1 MFRVFSPPPR
11 GLELERDDV
20 PVRHQMF
27 RRLVQDSRES
37 GLKGEE
43 HETNL
48 SCNMSV
54 VMMGVP
60 LTDTSKI
67 HMGDSVLRTLPA
79 EDYPTTRQGKLLNFG
94 QNTTRVLPGMELPPL
109 ALVTGFVPATSNA
122 THLPHDRPPNSM
134 RTTLTPLP
142 TYPSTARA
150 FCRHQ
155 KAIRSRNDCVSW
167 FSSQDSYLIE
177 TPPSSPDC
185 YSHALQNGDLF
196 VHTHNDGRQAW
207 MWRES
212 GWTPVQEG
220 QSHPHIAGYCLFIA
234 GSGEPSWVTGKTMA
248 TYRAKNRK
256 CYP

>member
-1 MFRVFSPPPR
+1 MWFGVGTR
-11 GLELERDDV
+11 LC
-20 PVRHQMF
+20 HQMF
-27 RRLVQDSRES
+27 RRLIQDSRES
-37 GLKGEE
+37 LTQVFIK
-43 HETNL
+43 
-48 SCNMSV
+48 V
-54 VMMGVP
+54 IDRAAR
-60 LTDTSKI
+60 TDTSKI

-79 EDYPTTRQGKLLNFG
+79 EDYPTMQQGKLLNFG

-109 ALVTGFVPATSNA
+109 VLVTGFVPAMSNA
-122 THLPHDRPPNSM
+122 THLPHDRLPNSM

-155 KAIRSRNDCVSW
+155 KAICSRNDCVSCH
-167 FSSQDSYLIE
+167 
-177 TPPSSPDC
+177 T
-185 YSHALQNGDLF
+185 LQNGDLF
-196 VHTHNDGRQAW
+196 VHTHNDGHQAW

-212 GWTPVQEG
+212 GWTPVQE
-220 QSHPHIAGYCLFIA
+220 A

>member
-37 GLKGEE
+37 LTQVFVK
-43 HETNL
+43 
-48 SCNMSV
+48 V
-54 VMMGVP
+54 IDRAAR
-60 LTDTSKI
+60 TDTSKI

-122 THLPHDRPPNSM
+122 THLPHVRPPNSM

-212 GWTPVQEG
+212 GWTPVQE
-220 QSHPHIAGYCLFIA
+220 A